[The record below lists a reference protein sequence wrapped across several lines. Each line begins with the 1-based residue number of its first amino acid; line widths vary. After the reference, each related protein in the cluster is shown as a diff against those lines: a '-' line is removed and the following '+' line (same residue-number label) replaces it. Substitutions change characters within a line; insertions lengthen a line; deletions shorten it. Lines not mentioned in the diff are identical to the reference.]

1 LFSLAKVEVNRY
13 CLGKIPAASFLKIS
27 PHMKSLALRRRTR
40 GIHLNAFTLFLALES
55 FMLLAVKN
63 FTKALFLAL
72 LFAGG
77 FALWEDHFD
86 LLFNQRDL
94 RNKIKD
100 YNLSP
105 PNVETTTFMQAYLP
119 VVISVHFPEIRNL

>member
-1 LFSLAKVEVNRY
+1 
-13 CLGKIPAASFLKIS
+13 
-27 PHMKSLALRRRTR
+27 MKCLALRRRTR
-40 GIHLNAFTLFLALES
+40 DIHLNAFTLFLALES
-55 FMLLAVKN
+55 FMLLAVRI

-77 FALWEDHFD
+77 FALWGAHFD

-100 YNLSP
+100 YNL
-105 PNVETTTFMQAYLP
+105 
-119 VVISVHFPEIRNL
+119 